1 MCLYSLV
8 SSKVASSRYIHTD
21 QVNSIPCVSLSDR
34 IIGIDPF
41 VAGFCGIII
50 AFVESIIP
58 SNKIGFSGGVKY
70 HPNIELPSRNKIIKT
85 NNFSLE
91 QIIVVHD
98 DLDLPIGSLKLKI
111 GGGHGGHNGL
121 RSIISHSGKS
131 FIRLR
136 VGIGHP
142 GNKVD
147 VTNWVLGKFKPV
159 EKDSI
164 LESFYRFNTIIE
176 LLGNNDIQ
184 NAQLK
189 LHTE

>member
-1 MCLYSLV
+1 MPNIC
-8 SSKVASSRYIHTD
+8 
-21 QVNSIPCVSLSDR
+21 
-34 IIGIDPF
+34 IIGLGNPGNKYNGTRHNIGKDWVKN
-41 VAGFCGIII
+41 VATDADLNLQVKKKIESTVGLSGNEKILWGYPNQYVNESGI
-50 AFVESIIP
+50 SI
-58 SNKIGFSGGVKY
+58 NKI
-70 HPNIELPSRNKIIKT
+70 LKT
-85 NNFSLE
+85 NNFDLE
-91 QIIVVHD
+91 QIIIIHD

-121 RSIISHSGKS
+121 RSIISHSGQS
-131 FIRLR
+131 FTRLR

-147 VTNWVLGKFKPV
+147 VTNWVLGKFKPA
-159 EKDSI
+159 EKDLI
-164 LESFYRFNTIIE
+164 LESFYMFNNIIE

>member
-1 MCLYSLV
+1 MPNIC
-8 SSKVASSRYIHTD
+8 
-21 QVNSIPCVSLSDR
+21 
-34 IIGIDPF
+34 IIGLGNPGTKYDGTRHNVGKDWIKSITTD
-41 VAGFCGIII
+41 CDLTLNSKKKI
-50 AFVESIIP
+50 ESTTAISSDEKILWGYP
-58 SNKIGFSGGVKY
+58 NKYVNESGYSINKILK
-70 HPNIELPSRNKIIKT
+70 N
-85 NNFSLE
+85 NNFKL
-91 QIIVVHD
+91 QQVMVIHD

-121 RSIISHSGKS
+121 RSIISHVGES

-147 VTNWVLGKFKPV
+147 VTNWVLSKFKPS
-159 EKDSI
+159 ERDLI
-164 LESFYRFNTIIE
+164 LESFYKFNNIIK
-176 LLGNNDIQ
+176 LLSHNDIK

>member
-1 MCLYSLV
+1 MPNIC
-8 SSKVASSRYIHTD
+8 
-21 QVNSIPCVSLSDR
+21 
-34 IIGIDPF
+34 IIGLGNPGIKYNGTRHNVGKDWVKSIAIDYDLSLKSKKKIEAT
-41 VAGFCGIII
+41 VAASNDEKILW
-50 AFVESIIP
+50 AYPDHYVNESGHSI
-58 SNKIGFSGGVKY
+58 
-70 HPNIELPSRNKIIKT
+70 NKIIKT
-85 NNFSLE
+85 SNFNLE
-91 QIIVVHD
+91 QIIVIHD

-147 VTNWVLGKFKPV
+147 VTNWVLGKFKLS

-164 LESFYRFNTIIE
+164 LESFYKFNAIIE
-176 LLGNNDIQ
+176 LLSNNDIE

-189 LHTE
+189 LHTQ

>member
-1 MCLYSLV
+1 MPNIC
-8 SSKVASSRYIHTD
+8 
-21 QVNSIPCVSLSDR
+21 
-34 IIGIDPF
+34 IIGLGNPGTKYNGTRHNIGKDWVKTIASDIDLDLQ
-41 VAGFCGIII
+41 VKKKI
-50 AFVESIIP
+50 ESTVGL
-58 SNKIGFSGGVKY
+58 SEDKKILWGYPDHYVNESGY
-70 HPNIELPSRNKIIKT
+70 SINKIIKN

-189 LHTE
+189 LHTD

>member
-1 MCLYSLV
+1 MPNICIIGLGNPGIKYNGTRHNVGKDWIKSIAKDCNLPLK
-8 SSKVASSRYIHTD
+8 SKKKIKATVAASSDEKILWGYPD
-21 QVNSIPCVSLSDR
+21 QYVNDSGHSI
-34 IIGIDPF
+34 
-41 VAGFCGIII
+41 
-50 AFVESIIP
+50 
-58 SNKIGFSGGVKY
+58 
-70 HPNIELPSRNKIIKT
+70 NKIIKT
-85 NNFSLE
+85 DNFNLE
-91 QIIVVHD
+91 QIIIIHD

-142 GNKVD
+142 GSKVD
-147 VTNWVLGKFKPV
+147 VTNWVLSKFKPS
-159 EKDSI
+159 ERDLI
-164 LESFYRFNTIIE
+164 LESFYKFNNIIK
-176 LLGNNDIQ
+176 LLSDNDIK

>member
-1 MCLYSLV
+1 VPNIC
-8 SSKVASSRYIHTD
+8 
-21 QVNSIPCVSLSDR
+21 
-34 IIGIDPF
+34 IIGLGNP
-41 VAGFCGIII
+41 GIKYNGTRHNVGKDWVKNI
-50 AFVESIIP
+50 AKDFDLSLKSKKKIEATLATSTDKKILWGYPDRYVNESGL
-58 SNKIGFSGGVKY
+58 SV
-70 HPNIELPSRNKIIKT
+70 NKIIKT
-85 NNFSLE
+85 NNFCLE

-164 LESFYRFNTIIE
+164 LESFCRFNTIIE
-176 LLGNNDIQ
+176 LLSNNDIQ

>member
-1 MCLYSLV
+1 MPNICIIGLGNPGDQYNGTRHNIGKDWIKSIAADCNLKLQSKKKIQATV
-8 SSKVASSRYIHTD
+8 AMSSDEKILWGYPD
-21 QVNSIPCVSLSDR
+21 QYVNESGHSINKIVKTTSFGLDR
-34 IIGIDPF
+34 II
-41 VAGFCGIII
+41 II
-50 AFVESIIP
+50 
-58 SNKIGFSGGVKY
+58 
-70 HPNIELPSRNKIIKT
+70 
-85 NNFSLE
+85 
-91 QIIVVHD
+91 HD

-147 VTNWVLGKFKPV
+147 VTNWVLGKFKPA
-159 EKDSI
+159 EKNPI
-164 LESFYRFNTIIE
+164 LDSFYRFNNIIE
-176 LLGNNDIQ
+176 LLSNNDIQ
-184 NAQLK
+184 SAQLK